1 MTHISW
7 PLPAEQWKLHEL
19 AERFRKIDKIRKKML
34 TQPIPHIVDEEK
46 EDGKAE
52 AAPEEDHVQAQELN
66 QA

>member
-1 MTHISW
+1 
-7 PLPAEQWKLHEL
+7 
-19 AERFRKIDKIRKKML
+19 ML